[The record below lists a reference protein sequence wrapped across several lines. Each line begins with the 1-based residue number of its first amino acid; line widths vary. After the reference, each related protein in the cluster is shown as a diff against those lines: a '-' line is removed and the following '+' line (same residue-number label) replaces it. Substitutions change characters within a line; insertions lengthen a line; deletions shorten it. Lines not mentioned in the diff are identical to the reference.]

1 MEANILSYGA
11 IGDGKT
17 INTKAI
23 QSAIDAVSQAGGGR
37 VTIPAGCFVSGTIW
51 LKDYVELHLESGA
64 VLKASADFAD
74 YNAEDAYPQ
83 NFGSINEGWCGCHL
97 LIAHRKKNVSI
108 TGFGKINGSGNAF
121 TEEPHPMEEFAYIWA
136 YGFAREKDKEKR
148 RPGQMLCFVECEHV
162 RVLDVTMENAPAW
175 TCFFHGCSCVTIR
188 GIHIFNERYAANTD
202 GLDID
207 TCRYVTISDCLI
219 DTGDDAIAIRCD
231 AARLQNGMTTCE
243 HVTIANCVLASSSSV
258 VRLGVGIGE
267 IRHVVI
273 SNITIP
279 RGGIAFNLIT
289 SYSARGRALL
299 SDILVEN
306 VIAENVGY
314 PIRLQERNQAFIRHV
329 VFRGLRFKTFSCLS
343 MIAESTG
350 AVSDITVK
358 DVEMEIVPP
367 PFLPCK
373 IAAEQHGD
381 VPVYLYRAARV
392 RFENVRVNI
401 PQALAHEWKDMTYI
415 AECADIQRID
425 CNF

>member
-188 GIHIFNERYAANTD
+188 GIHIFNERYAANSD

-207 TCRYVTISDCLI
+207 TCRFVTVSDCLI

-231 AARLQNGMTTCE
+231 AARLHNGMTACE
-243 HVTIANCVLASSSSV
+243 HVVIANCVLASSSSV
-258 VRLGVGIGE
+258 VRMGVGVGE
-267 IRHVVI
+267 IRHVII

-289 SYSARGRALL
+289 SYSAHGRALL
-299 SDILVEN
+299 SDIRIEN
-306 VIAENVGY
+306 AIAENVGY
-314 PIRLQERNQAFIRHV
+314 PIRLMEHNQAFIRHV

-343 MIAESTG
+343 IIAESTG
-350 AVSDITVK
+350 AISDITVK
-358 DVEMEIVPP
+358 DVDMEITPP
-367 PFLPCK
+367 PFAPCK
-373 IAAEQHGD
+373 IVAEQHGD
-381 VPVYLYRAARV
+381 VPVYLYRAERV
-392 RFENVRVNI
+392 AFENMHVNI
-401 PQALAHEWKDMTYI
+401 PPILEHEWKGMQYI
-415 AECADIQRID
+415 GECTDIQIKN